1 MARPQYD
8 AVAPAANVPSRSRA
22 ARVVA
27 AAATVMFA
35 CAAVVALVGVST
47 QTPKSSVMA
56 QTAVATPKASV
67 TMLAE
72 YFLKHGST
80 MTDKAALSAVK
91 AWTSHPE
98 METAALM
105 GTKDAA
111 TMMLALTPSRH
122 MSLAE
127 GSALCEKKDKI
138 IALFDR
144 LLSKLGGEELAANIT
159 YGKVDKEFKDTL
171 STWLDA
177 ESHYRLTVEQT
188 KEAKQGASYA
198 SDEYEKW
205 KTAYKKAKAD
215 LEATLARHAE
225 ERTSLGEEREVI
237 KEILRYL
244 GVLHDVKATEK
255 SIAAGGRD
263 SKIDEET
270 GVSEV
275 KAVKTA
281 TLKAKMA
288 KLQSLVLKTKQPGAM
303 QKLAQIQKLPVYS
316 ETEEVARVLKEM
328 LADLQTRL
336 DVLEDVDKKA
346 KEIADEA
353 YNKMVEWEGKLV
365 ALSDQADKAKEKMM
379 AEKLEREKLAGDK
392 NTAQKVYNVETDA
405 YHKVITPY
413 VREIYVITQIKIKI
427 TEHCERLAKGEESTF
442 GQ

>member
-1 MARPQYD
+1 
-8 AVAPAANVPSRSRA
+8 
-22 ARVVA
+22 
-27 AAATVMFA
+27 MF
-35 CAAVVALVGVST
+35 L
-47 QTPKSSVMA
+47 
-56 QTAVATPKASV
+56 
-67 TMLAE
+67 
-72 YFLKHGST
+72 
-80 MTDKAALSAVK
+80 
-91 AWTSHPE
+91 
-98 METAALM
+98 
-105 GTKDAA
+105 
-111 TMMLALTPSRH
+111 LTPFLRH
-122 MSLAE
+122 H
-127 GSALCEKKDKI
+127 
-138 IALFDR
+138 R
-144 LLSKLGGEELAANIT
+144 
-159 YGKVDKEFKDTL
+159 
-171 STWLDA
+171 LDA

-379 AEKLEREKLAGDK
+379 VSVRTRACADRCVCCQLGAQGERTYCSRMRMSIVSLRHLPVVSVLEIGIDSA
-392 NTAQKVYNVETDA
+392 
-405 YHKVITPY
+405 
-413 VREIYVITQIKIKI
+413 
-427 TEHCERLAKGEESTF
+427 
-442 GQ
+442 

>member
-1 MARPQYD
+1 M
-8 AVAPAANVPSRSRA
+8 
-22 ARVVA
+22 
-27 AAATVMFA
+27 
-35 CAAVVALVGVST
+35 G
-47 QTPKSSVMA
+47 K
-56 QTAVATPKASV
+56 
-67 TMLAE
+67 
-72 YFLKHGST
+72 
-80 MTDKAALSAVK
+80 VK
-91 AWTSHPE
+91 AEW
-98 METAALM
+98 
-105 GTKDAA
+105 KDA
-111 TMMLALTPSRH
+111 LAS
-122 MSLAE
+122 
-127 GSALCEKKDKI
+127 
-138 IALFDR
+138 
-144 LLSKLGGEELAANIT
+144 
-159 YGKVDKEFKDTL
+159 
-171 STWLDA
+171 WLDS
-177 ESHYRLTVEQT
+177 ESKYRLTVEQA
-188 KEAKQGASYA
+188 KEAAKGSEYA
-198 SDEYEKW
+198 SNEYEKW
-205 KTAYKKAKAD
+205 KTAYDEAKKD
-215 LEATLARHAE
+215 LDATLARHE
-225 ERTSLGEEREVI
+225 EEREVI
-237 KEILRYL
+237 REILRYL

-392 NTAQKVYNVETDA
+392 STAQKVYNVETDA

-413 VREIYVITQIKIKI
+413 VKEIYVITQIKIKI
-427 TEHCERLAKGEESTF
+427 TEHCERVAKGEESTF

>member
-8 AVAPAANVPSRSRA
+8 AVAPAANVPNRSRA

-27 AAATVMFA
+27 AAAIVMFA

-47 QTPKSSVMA
+47 QAPKSTVMA

-138 IALFDR
+138 ISLFDR

-159 YGKVDKEFKDTL
+159 YGKVDKE
-171 STWLDA
+171 S
-177 ESHYRLTVEQT
+177 

-270 GVSEV
+270 G
-275 KAVKTA
+275 
-281 TLKAKMA
+281 
-288 KLQSLVLKTKQPGAM
+288 
-303 QKLAQIQKLPVYS
+303 
-316 ETEEVARVLKEM
+316 
-328 LADLQTRL
+328 
-336 DVLEDVDKKA
+336 
-346 KEIADEA
+346 
-353 YNKMVEWEGKLV
+353 
-365 ALSDQADKAKEKMM
+365 
-379 AEKLEREKLAGDK
+379 
-392 NTAQKVYNVETDA
+392 
-405 YHKVITPY
+405 
-413 VREIYVITQIKIKI
+413 
-427 TEHCERLAKGEESTF
+427 
-442 GQ
+442 

>member
-1 MARPQYD
+1 MLKF
-8 AVAPAANVPSRSRA
+8 VPAHP
-22 ARVVA
+22 
-27 AAATVMFA
+27 
-35 CAAVVALVGVST
+35 
-47 QTPKSSVMA
+47 
-56 QTAVATPKASV
+56 
-67 TMLAE
+67 
-72 YFLKHGST
+72 FLH
-80 MTDKAALSAVK
+80 
-91 AWTSHPE
+91 HH
-98 METAALM
+98 
-105 GTKDAA
+105 
-111 TMMLALTPSRH
+111 R
-122 MSLAE
+122 
-127 GSALCEKKDKI
+127 
-138 IALFDR
+138 
-144 LLSKLGGEELAANIT
+144 
-159 YGKVDKEFKDTL
+159 
-171 STWLDA
+171 LDA

-379 AEKLEREKLAGDK
+379 VCSYACVRRQMRLLPAGCSGQAYLLC
-392 NTAQKVYNVETDA
+392 NDA
-405 YHKVITPY
+405 HAHRISVDIFLLCRSLRSVTLTP
-413 VREIYVITQIKIKI
+413 
-427 TEHCERLAKGEESTF
+427 
-442 GQ
+442 

>member
-1 MARPQYD
+1 M
-8 AVAPAANVPSRSRA
+8 
-22 ARVVA
+22 
-27 AAATVMFA
+27 
-35 CAAVVALVGVST
+35 
-47 QTPKSSVMA
+47 
-56 QTAVATPKASV
+56 
-67 TMLAE
+67 
-72 YFLKHGST
+72 
-80 MTDKAALSAVK
+80 
-91 AWTSHPE
+91 
-98 METAALM
+98 
-105 GTKDAA
+105 
-111 TMMLALTPSRH
+111 
-122 MSLAE
+122 
-127 GSALCEKKDKI
+127 
-138 IALFDR
+138 
-144 LLSKLGGEELAANIT
+144 
-159 YGKVDKEFKDTL
+159 
-171 STWLDA
+171 
-177 ESHYRLTVEQT
+177 EQT

-336 DVLEDVDKKA
+336 DVLEDVDQKA

-379 AEKLEREKLAGDK
+379 VRVRTRACADRCVCCQLGAQSERTCCSRMRMSIVSLSTSSCCLGPGDR
-392 NTAQKVYNVETDA
+392 
-405 YHKVITPY
+405 H
-413 VREIYVITQIKIKI
+413 
-427 TEHCERLAKGEESTF
+427 
-442 GQ
+442 